1 MKIVKICSWENA
13 CYLLILNLGWISQHN
28 IHIGPFYTMKVNSN
42 GCCGAAKRIK
52 KNHESGSYSSWVQFL
67 KLICA
72 CTKFETRQT
81 WRYHC
86 SSMFFWGEIGST
98 CSHLRSLY
106 GNTNLLCVPLYSDI
120 YTFKAFVLNGFPQ
133 TAASYDTIKTPPSYD
148 FTRSSAFYVNFF
160 QQGNSSLW
168 LACIQY
174 HMSPSSNSTIV
185 AVFLV
190 AALVSLQR
198 TAEVYPSAW
207 FAPPLAA
214 CFRCFPNS

>member
-1 MKIVKICSWENA
+1 MLWSCKKDKEEPWKWFLQLMGAVLETYLCLHKIRNKTDMTLS
-13 CYLLILNLGWISQHN
+13 LQQH
-28 IHIGPFYTMKVNSN
+28 V
-42 GCCGAAKRIK
+42 
-52 KNHESGSYSSWVQFL
+52 
-67 KLICA
+67 
-72 CTKFETRQT
+72 
-81 WRYHC
+81 
-86 SSMFFWGEIGST
+86 FFWEIGST
-98 CSHLRSLY
+98 CSHPLSLY

-133 TAASYDTIKTPPSYD
+133 TAASYNTIKTPPSYD
-148 FTRSSAFYVNFF
+148 FTRSSAFHVNFF

-174 HMSPSSNSTIV
+174 HMPPSSNSTIV